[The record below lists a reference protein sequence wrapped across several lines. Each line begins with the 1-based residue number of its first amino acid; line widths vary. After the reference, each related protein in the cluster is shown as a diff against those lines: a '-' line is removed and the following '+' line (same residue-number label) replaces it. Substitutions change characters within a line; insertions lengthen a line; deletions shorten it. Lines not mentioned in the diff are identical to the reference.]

1 MQLTE
6 RIPAGDATAP
16 DTLEAALARLRDAET
31 RWRRLVEHSPVVTY
45 VADFDP
51 VGTLRYVSPQIEAL
65 LGHQAADFLAGQDPE
80 EGGLWERLIHPGDRD
95 RVMDGARRAYERG
108 EGFEIEYRMTA
119 ADGRIVH
126 VLERDVVLRDDS
138 GDPSYSQGIVL
149 DVTALREA
157 EHALKAER
165 DRAERYLE
173 AAGTFVIVLDR
184 EGRVTLINRRGRT
197 LLGYE
202 EGDLEGR
209 NWFATC
215 VPEEEREG
223 GVAMFAR
230 FVAGEVE
237 LADRPLEARVVARDG
252 AERWVA
258 WHITPLR
265 DDDGRLTGVLSSG
278 IDVTERRRAEEQI
291 AHLAFHD
298 PLTGLPNRTLLGEHL
313 ELALARAQREH
324 RSVAV
329 LFLDLD
335 DFKVVNDSLGH
346 GAGDELLKLV
356 AERLSRRRRAADL
369 LARQGGDEFL
379 LLLADLEGDPL
390 PAAMAAA
397 EGMLGALAAPFRL
410 GDNEFHVGASI
421 GISLFPRDARD
432 AQTLLAHA
440 DAAMYEAKG
449 SARGDVRAWTGSG
462 AARGAERLS
471 RAARL
476 RHAIERD
483 ELVLHFQPIFRA
495 IDGRIRGAE
504 ALVRWQDPE
513 RGLVLPGDFV
523 PLAEETGLI
532 EHLGAWVLDAACAQ
546 AASWR
551 AQGHDVVTGINVSA
565 RELRRSDWARHVLGR
580 LDAHGVPPEALLV
593 ELTETTAMRGHG
605 RIEEQLR
612 DLHEAGVGVAID
624 DFGTG
629 WSSLHRLRRLPVGML
644 KLDRSFLTGVPEGA
658 EASAVVRAILEL
670 GAALGKVV
678 VAEGVETQRQ
688 LDFLVGQGCPLVQG
702 FLLGRPQAPEALR
715 LSESRPWRSPSTST
729 ASSPSS
735 SRIGGPARS

>member
-6 RIPAGDATAP
+6 RIPSGADAAP

-45 VADFDP
+45 VAEFDA

-65 LGHQAADFLAGQDPE
+65 LGHPAEDFLADQDPE
-80 EGGLWERLIHPGDRD
+80 EGGLWEQLIHPGDRD
-95 RVMDGARRAYERG
+95 RVMDRTRLAYESG
-108 EGFEIEYRMTA
+108 EGFEVEYRMTA
-119 ADGRIVH
+119 ADGRTVH
-126 VLERDVVLRDDS
+126 VLERDVVLRDDD
-138 GDPSYSQGIVL
+138 GAPRYTQGIVL

-157 EHALKAER
+157 EQAVKAER

-173 AAGTFVIVLDR
+173 AAGTFVVVLDGD
-184 EGRVTLINRRGRT
+184 GRVTLVNRRGRA

-202 EGDLEGR
+202 EGELEGCD
-209 NWFATC
+209 WFATC
-215 VPEEEREG
+215 SPEDQRE
-223 GVAMFAR
+223 ADATMFAR
-230 FVAGEVE
+230 FVAGELD
-237 LADRPLEARVVARDG
+237 LADRPLETRVVARDG
-252 AERWVA
+252 SERWVA
-258 WHITPLR
+258 WHSTPLL
-265 DDDGRLTGVLSSG
+265 DDDGRVTGVLSSG

-313 ELALARAQREH
+313 QLAVSRASRER

-356 AERLSRRRRAADL
+356 AERLTRRRRAADL

-379 LLLADLEGDPL
+379 LLLTDLDGDPL
-390 PAAMAAA
+390 PAALAAA
-397 EGMLGALAAPFRL
+397 EAMLAALAAPFRL
-410 GDNEFHVGASI
+410 GDTEFHVGGSI
-421 GISLFPRDARD
+421 GISLFPRDAPD
-432 AQTLLAHA
+432 AETLLAHA

-449 SARGDVRAWTGSG
+449 SARGDVRAWTGSDT
-462 AARGAERLS
+462 ARGADRLS

-483 ELVLHFQPIFRA
+483 ELVLHYQPIFRA

-513 RGLVLPGDFV
+513 RGLLLPGEFV

-532 EHLGAWVLDAACAQ
+532 EQLGAWVLDAACAQ
-546 AASWR
+546 AAAWR

-565 RELRRSDWARHVLGR
+565 RELRRSDWARHVLAR
-580 LDAHGVPPEALLV
+580 IDAHGVPPEALLV

-612 DLHEAGVGVAID
+612 DLHEAGVEVAID

-644 KLDRSFLTGVPEGA
+644 KLDRSFLNGVPQGA
-658 EASAVVRAILEL
+658 EAAAVVRAILEL

-702 FLLGRPQAPEALR
+702 FLLGRPEPPEALR